1 MNFALY
7 LYIVKVEKLQVL
19 CWRIF
24 FVTFI
29 LQLNNLK
36 RKELQMNII
45 FIKLQRMFNFNLQNK
60 AFDELNA
67 EQFRIVYFLNN
78 TLSMVNLKNNTP
90 NNNTIEMYNG
100 YMMDKLGLS
109 VRMIQYHIKAL
120 EQLGY
125 IIVVRP
131 IGRNA
136 RKQPNK
142 ITINNAIDCVLSEN
156 NIFKTTNDAINDAIN
171 CAVSN
176 ENTNEI
182 EKKGVKMASYSENNT
197 INNAINDA
205 MDCTL
210 NKKEI
215 KNKENINN
223 LSTIDM
229 KDLGPKV
236 DEIEKENKKE
246 KVNEMKNA
254 VLNEMERKDKETL
267 TSTSGERNTNFNV
280 KEPVYGNLTDE
291 LFDEIFGLSSTEVD
305 DDTTGDK
312 VSKTENEMSD
322 KGTSVMNA
330 KSEMTTSTQGNDIT
344 SNSDNDDHK
353 VQSDKVASNCSIF
366 TENCPRNLTPP
377 NSAQPPLSLNAA
389 GDVETRSVEQ
399 LPTREDKNAPEGL
412 KTQNNAYNLQEWMT
426 KYNKLI
432 SKVENTDVEDGH
444 FDTLLDEGCKLFENF
459 PTNEGNYK
467 RQMQDIRYW
476 VARYADFK
484 KSFKISEKWNK

>member
-1 MNFALY
+1 MKFTDEQKELLALLPQELKNSKELTDSAKLVLSNIIY
-7 LYIVKVEKLQVL
+7 LYGMEDAQKNGYVFRTNFKMMEETGIKSEHTLIGAVRLLELLGYAETKRGKRNEASTYKLL
-19 CWRIF
+19 INCS
-24 FVTFI
+24 
-29 LQLNNLK
+29 NNCSNK
-36 RKELQMNII
+36 SENCSNNCSNKSENCSNE
-45 FIKLQRMFNFNLQNK
+45 IKTLQNEVLLLQK
-60 AFDELNA
+60 QVVLLQKEI
-67 EQFRIVYFLNN
+67 E
-78 TLSMVNLKNNTP
+78 NLKNCSKKCSTD
-90 NNNTIEMYNG
+90 IDIDEDI
-100 YMMDKLGLS
+100 DKD
-109 VRMIQYHIKAL
+109 
-120 EQLGY
+120 
-125 IIVVRP
+125 
-131 IGRNA
+131 
-136 RKQPNK
+136 
-142 ITINNAIDCVLSEN
+142 ITTGIL
-156 NIFKTTNDAINDAIN
+156 
-171 CAVSN
+171 
-176 ENTNEI
+176 
-182 EKKGVKMASYSENNT
+182 
-197 INNAINDA
+197 
-205 MDCTL
+205 
-210 NKKEI
+210 
-215 KNKENINN
+215 
-223 LSTIDM
+223 DM
-229 KDLGPKV
+229 KDLGPEV
-236 DEIEKENKKE
+236 YEIKKENKKE

-254 VLNEMERKDKETL
+254 VLNEMERKDNETL
-267 TSTSGERNTNFNV
+267 TSTSGEKNTNFNV

-467 RQMQDIRYW
+467 RQMQDLRYW

-484 KSFKISEKWNK
+484 KSFKISEKWNKYYRAA